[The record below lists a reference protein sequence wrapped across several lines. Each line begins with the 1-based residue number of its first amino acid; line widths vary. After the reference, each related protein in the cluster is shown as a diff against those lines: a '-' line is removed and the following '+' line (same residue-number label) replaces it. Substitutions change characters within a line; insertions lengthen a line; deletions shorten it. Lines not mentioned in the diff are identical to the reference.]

1 MSDKSFCPSNPG
13 TEHVGSRRQYLFNHF
28 KLLIFNIILLFWISI
43 VTGTQPLNVKMASLA
58 PEGSPWHEVLQ
69 EIAQDWRELSNGRV
83 RLQIYAGGVLGDESD
98 MVRKMRLNQVQAGAL
113 TAEGLSYIDKGIY
126 GLSLP
131 LLVSTYPELDW
142 LRAQVEPEL
151 RRRYEAKGFTVLA
164 WADVGWAYW
173 FTREPVHTPDDLR
186 KQRLFTWAGDP
197 HSPRL
202 WKTAGFHAISL
213 SAVDVL
219 PGLQTGLID
228 AIDSTPL
235 TVASFQWFGITKY
248 MTNLPWAPMTG
259 GLVISQSTWERIPK
273 ELRPKLLAA
282 AERRAQRIKDEIRY
296 TDDTAIE
303 VMQEHGLQI
312 VEISNDHREEW
323 QNFIDQYMHMLRG
336 TLVDTAMFDQML
348 AYKQIM
354 NNPNFTLP

>member
-1 MSDKSFCPSNPG
+1 MSSKFSCPSNLGIVRSSGKQRYRINHLKLPVFIIVLLGGIGFIPG
-13 TEHVGSRRQYLFNHF
+13 A
-28 KLLIFNIILLFWISI
+28 
-43 VTGTQPLNVKMASLA
+43 QPINVKMASLA

-69 EIAQDWRELSNGRV
+69 EIAEDWRELSNGRV

-173 FTREPVHTPDDLR
+173 FTREPIRTPDDLR
-186 KQRLFTWAGDP
+186 KQRIFTWAGDP

-259 GLVISQSTWERIPK
+259 GLVISQRTWERIPK
-273 ELRPKLLAA
+273 ELRPELLAA
-282 AERRAQRIKDEIRY
+282 AEKRAQRIKDEIRY
-296 TDDTAIE
+296 TDDKAIE

-312 VEISNDHREEW
+312 VEISAEHREEW
-323 QNFIDQYMHMLRG
+323 HKFIDQYMYMLRG
-336 TLVDTAMFDQML
+336 TLVDTSMFDQIL

-354 NNPNFTLP
+354 TSPDFTLP